1 MGFPRQE
8 HWSGLPFPAPE
19 NLPNPGIEPTSLHW
33 QLGFLLLKYW
43 EVQSFFFFFF
53 SLNLFVILQKK
64 PLALYFASTELT
76 SSSCDSFKG
85 LHFKVLAVS
94 VKTETDGIALFYIH
108 KLY

>member
-33 QLGFLLLKYW
+33 QLGFLLLNYW
-43 EVQSFFFFFF
+43 EVQSFFFF
-53 SLNLFVILQKK
+53 SLNLFVTFQKK

-76 SSSCDSFKG
+76 SSCESFKG

-94 VKTETDGIALFYIH
+94 VKTEADGIDLFYIH